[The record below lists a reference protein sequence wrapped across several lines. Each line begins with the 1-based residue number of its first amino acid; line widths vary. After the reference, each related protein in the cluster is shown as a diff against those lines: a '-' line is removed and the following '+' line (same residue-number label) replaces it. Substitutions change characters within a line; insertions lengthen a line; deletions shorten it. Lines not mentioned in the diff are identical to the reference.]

1 MMEEE
6 KKRVLVIDDEQN
18 MQHMLRAILSRFDY
32 LVETADDGQQGLD
45 RLRAG
50 NLDFVLCD
58 IRMPVMDGMEFL
70 RRAAALEH
78 GATIIMM
85 SAYGTVD
92 SAIEAMKQGAYDYV
106 SKPFKAEEIL
116 LVLKKAEERE
126 FLQRENAALRRQLA
140 DIGGPAGF
148 GRMVG
153 KSKKM
158 QEVFQLA
165 TKVAQHATTVLV
177 TGESGTGKELVARGI
192 HDLSPR
198 AENPFVAI
206 NCGGIPEN
214 LLESELF
221 GYVKGAFTGAEK
233 NKKGLFEEADGGTI
247 FLDEIGE
254 LPVAMQVKLLRVL
267 QEQEIRPVG
276 AARNRK
282 IDVRVIAATARDL
295 VKEVK
300 KGGFRE
306 DLYYRLNVVNIHIPP
321 LRERTEDIAV
331 LSTHFAEKL
340 AGRMDVE
347 ILGIAPAAMQLL
359 MGHSWPGN
367 VRELE
372 NVIERA
378 VILAEKKI
386 ILPENLP
393 PEFGTKRQ
401 ARRLDDFFAGFSI
414 KKAQK
419 IMEKSLIRRALDA
432 TGGNKSKA
440 AELLEISYP
449 SLLGKIKEYGLG

>member
-1 MMEEE
+1 MEKEQ
-6 KKRVLVIDDEQN
+6 KRVLVIDDEQN
-18 MQHMLRAILSRFDY
+18 MQHMLRAILSRSGY
-32 LVETADDGQQGLD
+32 LVETAGNGQQGLD
-45 RLRAG
+45 MLQVG

-58 IRMPVMDGMEFL
+58 IRMPVMDGMDFL
-70 RRAAALEH
+70 QKASALEH

-92 SAIEAMKQGAYDYV
+92 SAIEAMKQGAYDYI

-126 FLQRENAALRRQLA
+126 SLQRENAALRRQLA
-140 DIGGPAGF
+140 DIGGPSGF

-158 QEVFQLA
+158 QEIFQLA

-198 AENPFVAI
+198 KGKPFVAI

-254 LPVAMQVKLLRVL
+254 LPVSMQVKLLRVL

-276 AARNRK
+276 AARSRK
-282 IDVRVIAATARDL
+282 VDVRVIAATARDL
-295 VKEVK
+295 AREVRE
-300 KGGFRE
+300 GDFRE
-306 DLYYRLNVVNIHIPP
+306 DLFYRLNVVNIHIPP
-321 LRERTEDIAV
+321 LRERSEDIPL
-331 LSTHFAEKL
+331 LSRHFAEKL
-340 AGRMDVE
+340 AARMDVE
-347 ILGIAPAAMQLL
+347 VNGIAPAAMQLL

-378 VILAEKKI
+378 VILAEKKV

-393 PEFGTKRQ
+393 SEFGTKRQ

-449 SLLGKIKEYGLG
+449 SLLGKIKDYGLG